1 MILIDGTALLLKE
14 APMRL
19 SHFFATVGVALCLAA
34 SACQMPRDEGRPVV
48 IPTEETAQDQVLSKA
63 VRDRLLA
70 DKKVDLSEI
79 RVVSNSGTVYLTGL
93 VNSLDARQQAIK
105 IAWEVQGVKS
115 VVNSLE
121 VKK

>member
-1 MILIDGTALLLKE
+1 VILIGGEALLLKE

-19 SHFFATVGVALCLAA
+19 SRFFALVGVALCLAA
-34 SACQMPRDEGRPVV
+34 SACQTTLDEGRPVV
-48 IPTEETAQDQVLSKA
+48 IPTEETAQDQLLSKA

-79 RVVSNSGTVYLTGL
+79 RVVSNSGTVYLVGL

-105 IAWEVQGVKS
+105 IAWEVQGVKT

>member
-1 MILIDGTALLLKE
+1 
-14 APMRL
+14 MRL

-34 SACQMPRDEGRPVV
+34 SACQMTRDEGRPVV

-105 IAWEVQGVKS
+105 IAWEVQGVKT